1 MDNRFNPGDIVCH
14 FKRETLSPEEKDSR
28 LYMYEIVGV
37 AVHTET
43 REEMMVYRAL
53 YGEKELFVRPL
64 DMFLEE
70 VDREKYPEIQQRYR
84 FEKIR

>member
-1 MDNRFNPGDIVCH
+1 MINRFNPGDIVCH
-14 FKRETLSPEEKDSR
+14 FKREALTPEEKESR

-53 YGEKELFVRPL
+53 YGENELFVRPL

-70 VDREKYPEIQQRYR
+70 VDHERYPEIQQRYR